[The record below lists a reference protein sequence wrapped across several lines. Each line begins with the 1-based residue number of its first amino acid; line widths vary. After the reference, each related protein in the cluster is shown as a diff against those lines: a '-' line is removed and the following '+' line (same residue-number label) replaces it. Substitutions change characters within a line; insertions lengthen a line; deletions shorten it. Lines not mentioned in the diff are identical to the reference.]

1 MVESQSLQP
10 HYAAG
15 VRGAQSLLFPAAIF
29 LRMRIRMGMMI
40 MVVLVMI
47 MVRGMIMVR
56 MQVVTMLMVQ
66 VLSVVFSVLWR

>member
-29 LRMRIRMGMMI
+29 LRMRIRMI

-47 MVRGMIMVR
+47 MVRGMMMVR
-56 MQVVTMLMVQ
+56 MQVVTMSMVQ
-66 VLSVVFSVLWR
+66 VLSVVFSVLLEVT